1 MIIDS
6 HNVIHP
12 DLQTPGKLLADMDR
26 TGVDMAL
33 VYCARGKFYDN
44 DYTAA
49 AVRGYPDRLIGL
61 AYISPQHECAQD
73 ELRRVRDLG
82 LSGIALN
89 PKNEQYSLSIGSH
102 WFMDQIFGVCQEQ
115 KLIVLAEGWGDSHYS
130 MPYQFRDVAWTFPD
144 LVMILAHMGMMG
156 GYDDVHRVAQT
167 CPNVYINT
175 STTTT
180 SQVTIA
186 VKIAGAEKVL
196 LGTNTPYEY
205 FEVGLKKVEI
215 GVPDQ
220 EARERVLGTNLAT
233 LLGIP
238 SRARVG
244 TGD

>member
-12 DLQTPGKLLADMDR
+12 DLQTPGDLLADMDR
-26 TGVDMAL
+26 TGIDKAL

-49 AVRGYPDRLIGL
+49 AVRRHADRLIGL
-61 AYISPQHECAQD
+61 AYISPQHENALD
-73 ELRRVRDLG
+73 ELHRARDLG
-82 LSGIALN
+82 LVGIALD
-89 PKNEQYSLSIGSH
+89 PKHEQYSLSIGSH
-102 WFMDQIFGVCQEQ
+102 WFMDSIFAACQEE
-115 KLIVLAEGWGDSHYS
+115 KLVVLVEGWGDHHNS
-130 MPYQFRDVAWTFPD
+130 MPYQLRDVAWTFPD

-167 CPNVYINT
+167 CANVYINT

-186 VKIAGAEKVL
+186 VKIAGTEKVL

-215 GVPDQ
+215 GIPDPAQ
-220 EARERVLGTNLAT
+220 RARVLGTNLAQ
-233 LLGIP
+233 LLGIKTQ
-238 SRARVG
+238 VG
-244 TGD
+244 A